1 MKNMKKNEKWLSI
14 GNLQHFATPTFDPAN
29 VLISDFKTGSI
40 PTEHA
45 SGIVSNTMHGS
56 AVMKLA
62 KYEPMT
68 TLKKKFQFWG
78 EGLAA
83 YWVSEA
89 EKIKTSKPTLIDA
102 EMEAKKLAVI
112 VVASKEFLNYTM
124 TNFFNE
130 MKPKIAEAF
139 AKKFD
144 AAALWGT
151 DSPYAAGQSIWAD
164 IQASGN
170 SMALDSDNVYAS
182 LNGLMAF
189 IEDEDG
195 EIDGFV
201 TKKGN
206 KRIFRGAVDTNGRPL
221 FNEAA
226 GAPNDLLG
234 EVVSYVPKGAW
245 DDSKAVVLAGDW
257 DFARYGILQDIQYAI
272 STEGVIDTIENP
284 DGTPV
289 NLFTQDLIA
298 LRATMHVGFM
308 RLKEGNFA
316 ALTPDVTP

>member
-1 MKNMKKNEKWLSI
+1 MKTNKNNWLRLNI
-14 GNLQHFATPTFDPAN
+14 QHFATPAFDPDN
-29 VLISDFKTGSI
+29 VLISDFKTGSV

-45 SGIVSNTMHGS
+45 AGIVRNTMNGS

-68 TLKKKFQFWG
+68 TLKKKFTFWG
-78 EGLAA
+78 EGLGA
-83 YWVSEA
+83 YWVSEG
-89 EKIKTSKPTLIDA
+89 EKIKTSKPTLIEA
-102 EMEAKKLAVI
+102 EMDAKKLGVI
-112 VVASKEFLNYTM
+112 IVASKEFLRYTM

-130 MKPKIAEAF
+130 MKPQIAEAF

-144 AAALWGT
+144 AATLWGT
-151 DSPYAAGQSIWAD
+151 DTPYVAGQSIWAD

-170 SMALDSDNVYAS
+170 SMPLDSDNVYAS

-189 IEDEDG
+189 VEDEDG

-206 KRIFRGAVDTNGRPL
+206 KRLFRGAVDTTGRPL
-221 FNEAA
+221 FNEATG
-226 GAPNDLLG
+226 GAANNLLG
-234 EVVSYVPKGAW
+234 EAMTYVPKGAW

-257 DFARYGILQDIQYAI
+257 DFARYGVLQDIEYAI

-289 NLFTQDLIA
+289 NLFTQDLFA
-298 LRATMHVGFM
+298 LRATMHIGFM